1 MIKKKKIL
9 LGIIGLI
16 IILFLSLIFFEI
28 FKEKKVNIQEIL
40 SSEYYSY
47 LPIEAK
53 EYIQEVYEETG
64 VILSTEKN
72 KKDGEPYL
80 NPDYVEYLAYGS
92 DINLGYIPDTLSYD
106 YNYKLDA
113 SNIDNLPRKYDS
125 RDVNGNSYVTPT
137 KKQYS
142 ELCWDYALT
151 SIIESKLLKEGFEND
166 ALSLDLSERMIDYAS
181 ADPISAI
188 DIGKNPYYGSYVLN
202 SLAEGGNEYRY
213 SSVLVNGLF
222 PIDEENW
229 NYEKEYMG
237 KVKPEDVYDFNNI
250 KYQVNEIKYLKD
262 NNYSEGFDED
272 TNKLLKQYILENGSV
287 GLQLRV
293 GAGKNNIRYE
303 VSEEQQLNNGIN
315 YNYLYYKDVS
325 AVYQSNDHAVAIIG
339 WDDDYVRNICVL
351 DNGELKDS
359 INNNGTYSCD
369 NGKLK
374 TINGVWIIKD
384 SANSLFH
391 YVAYETVN
399 SSYFIVTDISYKNW
413 NNVYSSSNKE
423 VYTRN
428 GNKYTFYKQSNIEKV
443 NSVKIYSQ
451 KPITNLNIY
460 IDTDDGNGEKIL
472 TTINTEVSGLYTI
485 PINDEFILSSEKFT
499 IKFSDYSISNFS
511 VFTSN
516 VDSNVILNIEDT
528 KVVNSFNYQNLLG
541 DYQNVIVASGV
552 TRNIN
557 ENINYVIKDSY
568 GNDVTSLFN
577 ITRNYSI
584 GNYVDTL
591 IRFNNNVALGEYNA
605 FVYVNDSLHDTFKID
620 ISKYMEKISGDGS
633 EENPF
638 IITNPVQLDMMRLNK
653 YNYYKLG
660 ADIDLTYDTQNENG
674 LFYNDGLGWEPIS
687 YSTCSKVVNGIY
699 CSDGFSGAFDGDIY
713 KIIGLYINRPNED
726 AVGLFRNTY
735 NVNYSGLNFRNIILK
750 DVKIT
755 GKDYVGGLIGYA
767 YGTTHERTLIF
778 ENISVT
784 GSIRGNN
791 YVGGL
796 IGYFKGGTGLDNYL
810 VSNSSCI
817 KRHCLNNLF
826 NSSKIEGNN
835 YAGGIVGL
843 LETQE
848 QYNVTNEK
856 WRATIDVYNWQNN
869 GTVISDNKAAGLI
882 GHVVINNG
890 NVVTLNNSIN
900 TGIVKGD
907 SNVAIFNDLE
917 CNNSSDTYPNCSLV
931 LNNIYHI
938 NDLSYNNNDLIKE
951 NNVVKYD
958 ILDLTDDSIY
968 NLFTEFD
975 TFYKKETV
983 NNIKRIPFLKN
994 AYVEYS
1000 SARDISIDGNNIVN
1014 LYDYIDGSDN
1024 VIYQVKDDTIATIDN
1039 EGNITPLNNGN
1050 TTIHI
1055 ISYYDG
1061 YEDTINLNITNFSK
1075 EEDITFENEEKK
1087 ITFDTEE
1094 QTIEMIG
1101 ATGGSGNYTYTE
1113 VSESNGS
1120 STTNYISLDGTTI
1133 KVVGN
1138 TPAGTYKYIV
1148 KVEDTSTKVEKTK
1161 EITIVVKP
1169 KELKATFVK
1178 GENVAN
1184 IGKTSQTCLMETSEG
1199 CEITLPSIT
1208 AKSGYRSL
1216 GWSTSQDGTNK
1227 SSVGSKVTIKTSVTY
1242 YSFVE
1247 SSYINVEN
1255 YIIEDET
1262 VKNISENTT
1271 VNQYMKNFNMSSNY
1285 EVKVY
1290 NSSGEELSENQ
1301 LVFTGS
1307 VTKVYFNNKL
1317 YKTYFNIVFGDIT
1330 GDGQIKMNDVMKLAT
1345 YIIDN
1350 SIITESYY
1358 IEASDFTND
1367 SMIKMNDVMKLAT
1380 HVLGGE

>member
-1 MIKKKKIL
+1 V
-9 LGIIGLI
+9 GLI
-16 IILFLSLIFFEI
+16 
-28 FKEKKVNIQEIL
+28 
-40 SSEYYSY
+40 
-47 LPIEAK
+47 
-53 EYIQEVYEETG
+53 
-64 VILSTEKN
+64 
-72 KKDGEPYL
+72 
-80 NPDYVEYLAYGS
+80 
-92 DINLGYIPDTLSYD
+92 
-106 YNYKLDA
+106 
-113 SNIDNLPRKYDS
+113 
-125 RDVNGNSYVTPT
+125 
-137 KKQYS
+137 
-142 ELCWDYALT
+142 
-151 SIIESKLLKEGFEND
+151 
-166 ALSLDLSERMIDYAS
+166 
-181 ADPISAI
+181 
-188 DIGKNPYYGSYVLN
+188 
-202 SLAEGGNEYRY
+202 
-213 SSVLVNGLF
+213 
-222 PIDEENW
+222 
-229 NYEKEYMG
+229 
-237 KVKPEDVYDFNNI
+237 
-250 KYQVNEIKYLKD
+250 
-262 NNYSEGFDED
+262 
-272 TNKLLKQYILENGSV
+272 
-287 GLQLRV
+287 
-293 GAGKNNIRYE
+293 
-303 VSEEQQLNNGIN
+303 
-315 YNYLYYKDVS
+315 
-325 AVYQSNDHAVAIIG
+325 
-339 WDDDYVRNICVL
+339 
-351 DNGELKDS
+351 
-359 INNNGTYSCD
+359 
-369 NGKLK
+369 
-374 TINGVWIIKD
+374 
-384 SANSLFH
+384 
-391 YVAYETVN
+391 
-399 SSYFIVTDISYKNW
+399 
-413 NNVYSSSNKE
+413 
-423 VYTRN
+423 
-428 GNKYTFYKQSNIEKV
+428 
-443 NSVKIYSQ
+443 
-451 KPITNLNIY
+451 
-460 IDTDDGNGEKIL
+460 
-472 TTINTEVSGLYTI
+472 
-485 PINDEFILSSEKFT
+485 
-499 IKFSDYSISNFS
+499 
-511 VFTSN
+511 
-516 VDSNVILNIEDT
+516 
-528 KVVNSFNYQNLLG
+528 
-541 DYQNVIVASGV
+541 
-552 TRNIN
+552 
-557 ENINYVIKDSY
+557 
-568 GNDVTSLFN
+568 
-577 ITRNYSI
+577 
-584 GNYVDTL
+584 
-591 IRFNNNVALGEYNA
+591 
-605 FVYVNDSLHDTFKID
+605 
-620 ISKYMEKISGDGS
+620 
-633 EENPF
+633 
-638 IITNPVQLDMMRLNK
+638 
-653 YNYYKLG
+653 
-660 ADIDLTYDTQNENG
+660 
-674 LFYNDGLGWEPIS
+674 
-687 YSTCSKVVNGIY
+687 
-699 CSDGFSGAFDGDIY
+699 
-713 KIIGLYINRPNED
+713 
-726 AVGLFRNTY
+726 
-735 NVNYSGLNFRNIILK
+735 
-750 DVKIT
+750 
-755 GKDYVGGLIGYA
+755 
-767 YGTTHERTLIF
+767 
-778 ENISVT
+778 
-784 GSIRGNN
+784 
-791 YVGGL
+791 
-796 IGYFKGGTGLDNYL
+796 
-810 VSNSSCI
+810 
-817 KRHCLNNLF
+817 
-826 NSSKIEGNN
+826 
-835 YAGGIVGL
+835 
-843 LETQE
+843 ETQE